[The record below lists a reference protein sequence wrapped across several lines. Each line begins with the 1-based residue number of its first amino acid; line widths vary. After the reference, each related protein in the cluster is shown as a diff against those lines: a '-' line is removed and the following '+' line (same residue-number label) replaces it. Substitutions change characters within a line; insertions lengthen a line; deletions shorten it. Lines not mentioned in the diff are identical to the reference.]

1 MGSQKKKAPKK
12 PAPNEA
18 AKFSSERT
26 IDENGPGTILRDF
39 ETMLDFI
46 GENSP
51 LEVSKKMGYLPQK
64 MLEDINGRLA
74 HPLEIGFK
82 SPKMLAYP
90 NISGLYLL
98 ARASGLAGIESGKK
112 ANVVVLRDAMLD
124 VWRSLNPVERY
135 FSLLETLLMRAEPR
149 IIGESLWIF
158 GHALSSCLMLFE
170 NFPNKGLKTGPKDV
184 NPDIFLHHP
193 EILLLAL
200 LEMFGFVEIQD
211 GPAETGKGWNVE
223 RVRTTEWGEAVFE
236 TIKQAVVQV
245 EFPFMRVTSPD
256 FEEGYG
262 KCIRIFQPFFKD
274 LKRHL
279 TMPGLEVRDGTFFLK
294 VSLGRVWRRF
304 AMPGEGDLDQ
314 LSAAILNAYDFDFD
328 HLYKFVASDQLGIKR
343 SYYHPAVG
351 EGPFADE
358 TPLLELPL
366 KEGSTMT
373 FVYDFGDNWQF
384 TVLVERVDPVDP
396 SLKEPKLL
404 ESHRKAPKQYGW

>member
-1 MGSQKKKAPKK
+1 MGSQKKKASKK
-12 PAPNEA
+12 TAATEA
-18 AKFSSERT
+18 GKFLSEQV

-39 ETMLDFI
+39 EAMLEFI

-74 HPLEIGFK
+74 HPLKIGFK
-82 SPKMLAYP
+82 SPKMLTYP

-98 ARASGLAGIESGKK
+98 ARAAGLVGIESGKK
-112 ANVVVLRDAMLD
+112 ANVVVPRDAMLEI
-124 VWRSLNPVERY
+124 WRSLNPVERY
-135 FSLLETLLMRAEPR
+135 FSLLETLLMRADPR
-149 IIGESLWIF
+149 IIGESPWLL
-158 GHALSSCLMLFE
+158 GHVLSSCHMIVE
-170 NFPNKGLKTGPKDV
+170 KVPKKALKLDPKDV
-184 NPDIFLHHP
+184 NAYFFLHHP

-211 GPAETGKGWNVE
+211 GPAETGKGWNIEGVGK
-223 RVRTTEWGEAVFE
+223 TEWGEAVFE
-236 TIKQAVVQV
+236 TIQQAVAQV
-245 EFPFMRVTSPD
+245 ELPFMRLTRPD
-256 FEEGYG
+256 FEKGYG
-262 KCIRIFQPFFKD
+262 KAIRIFQPFFKD

-279 TMPGLEVRDGTFFLK
+279 TKPEFEVRDGTYFLK

-314 LSAAILNAYDFDFD
+314 LSAAILNAYKFDFD
-328 HLYKFVASDQLGIKR
+328 HLYKFAVPDPLGVKR
-343 SYYHPAVG
+343 SYYHPSVG

-358 TPLLELPL
+358 TYLRELSL

-384 TVLVERVDPVDP
+384 AVLVERVEPVDP
-396 SLKEPKLL
+396 SLKGPKLV
-404 ESHRKAPKQYGW
+404 ESRGKAPEQYGW